1 MSSKVII
8 DIIAN
13 DKASGIA
20 SGITSTLTKLSTALL
35 AIGTAGAA
43 AFLALGKQALDAT
56 AEYERLTL
64 SIESLAA
71 REIRAA
77 DSTLTMTDALVKA
90 APATKELLGWVQKLA
105 IESPFDQQG
114 IAQALQ
120 MGMNFGFTTEEAK
133 RLTQNL
139 VDLTAATGR
148 GTYEMTNIARALG
161 QVKGRGK
168 LMAQEINQLTEG
180 GVNVIGILQDM
191 GYTLD
196 DVSKGLVSADEF
208 LEAFNLTMEDEV
220 GGAAKRATQSWG
232 GLISTLGDLKKLGL
246 RTMFAETFEVLQP
259 LVAKFA
265 EWLQSEEGIKRLEE
279 IGAAMGDITQ
289 SVVDMFSA
297 MRGMSLSDII
307 SGIGEGAVAMTEGFK
322 KWAEGIDWDEV
333 SNQIGE
339 GIASIDWEQ
348 LGEDVRV
355 AFVNVFDGIKTIVDE
370 TDWEAIFKPVGDA
383 FIDFLSGLSGEDVQG
398 EWENAKASWSA
409 NWQIFVTQ
417 MHSDVIALQSLF
429 GSLFGAAIFNGFQT
443 AGIVFGISTQLWIQ
457 NFINFK
463 NSVSSNVSAF
473 GVMLS
478 ASLGGAIQ
486 NAMTTATTLLGASG
500 VLMVSVIKSQWIPE
514 IQGALIQLKQRF
526 VGELQQMIQGA
537 MAVIVNSTAMIV
549 GAITSLINAMR
560 NAVKPIS
567 IIVTLPNF
575 EALAEAAAEGM
586 ALLNAALSG
595 GKSKGAKGS
604 NNMGGGGGG
613 TQFARAMGGRIDAG
627 TPTLVGERGAEI
639 FVPDTG
645 GRIIP
650 NYKLGAS
657 SGGNII
663 VNLTYAPAF
672 STVDQYE
679 LQERLSPFIER
690 GIRNVQ
696 RGTA

>member
-13 DKASGIA
+13 DKASGIT

-133 RLTQNL
+133 RLTENL

-161 QVKGRGK
+161 QVKGRGR

-180 GVNVIGILQDM
+180 GVNVIGILQNM

-322 KWAEGIDWDEV
+322 KWAEGIDWNEI
-333 SNQIGE
+333 SNQIAD
-339 GIASIDWEQ
+339 GIASIDWAT
-348 LGEDVRV
+348 LGEQVRIS
-355 AFVNVFDGIKTIVDE
+355 ATNIFDGIKIAVEE
-370 TDWEAIFKPVGDA
+370 TDWSAVFGSITDA
-383 FIDFLSGLSGEDVQG
+383 FLDFAAGLTSGNTWEEVENAFKSDLDSIKTIVSEFDLTEAAATAFGGIGLSIGVLIDTEWVPEIEQALIRLKETFKANFDDMIDASKRVLEERAGEIKQAVADLI
-398 EWENAKASWSA
+398 ELAK
-409 NWQIFVTQ
+409 
-417 MHSDVIALQSLF
+417 
-429 GSLFGAAIFNGFQT
+429 
-443 AGIVFGISTQLWIQ
+443 
-457 NFINFK
+457 
-463 NSVSSNVSAF
+463 
-473 GVMLS
+473 
-478 ASLGGAIQ
+478 GAIEPL
-486 NAMTTATTLLGASG
+486 TITL
-500 VLMVSVIKSQWIPE
+500 
-514 IQGALIQLKQRF
+514 
-526 VGELQQMIQGA
+526 
-537 MAVIVNSTAMIV
+537 ST
-549 GAITSLINAMR
+549 
-560 NAVKPIS
+560 
-567 IIVTLPNF
+567 PNF
-575 EALAEAAAEGM
+575 EEITSRVEEGLDNIMEIGEKTIKPFILTVVQPLWEFLKEKVEEGATKIYEAGKKALKSISVTVGLPNWDKLVSEIEEGM
-586 ALLNAALSG
+586 AMINAALKGS
-595 GKSKGAKGS
+595 SKGAKGS
-604 NNMGGGGGG
+604 NAMGGGGSAGG
-613 TQFARAMGGRIDAG
+613 KKAMGGRIDAG